1 MEYLSRSKLG
11 SDAGRSARRVLRERV
26 NQRQGGWVQ
35 MSDSEVVICRRRII
49 LSLLQLEKPSCI
61 VIITSDRCIMA
72 NDPQM

>member
-35 MSDSEVVICRRRII
+35 MSLGGGHMSKADYFVIAAVG
-49 LSLLQLEKPSCI
+49 E
-61 VIITSDRCIMA
+61 TIMYCH
-72 NDPQM
+72 NYQ